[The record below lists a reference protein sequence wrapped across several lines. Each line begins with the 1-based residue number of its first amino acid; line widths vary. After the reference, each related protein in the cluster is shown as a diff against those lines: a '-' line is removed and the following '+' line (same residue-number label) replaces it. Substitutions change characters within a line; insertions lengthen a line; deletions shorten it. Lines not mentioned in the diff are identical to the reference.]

1 MPTEP
6 AIPTAPAARRE
17 AWQRLAEAHALR
29 NRREKRVSMIEL
41 VLGGV
46 AFGLCLYTAA
56 LPGLDLIARLAWVAL
71 AMLAAGFSVW
81 AWRSRRRHWTQTTP
95 APTELMA
102 LEEQRLTHRLR
113 YWRLTAWIVC
123 GLWVGL
129 GAIAI
134 LAAMQQ
140 TGSGS
145 GVDLDRLFLAP
156 VLLLPV
162 LLVTVIIAYQV
173 RQGTAAQLRRLRELT
188 REGEDND

>member
-29 NRREKRVSMIEL
+29 NRREKRVTMIEL
-41 VLGGV
+41 VLGSV

-71 AMLAAGFSVW
+71 ALLAAGFSLW

-95 APTELMA
+95 APAELMA
-102 LEEQRLTHRLR
+102 LEERRLDHRLR

-123 GLWVGL
+123 ALWVGL
-129 GAIAI
+129 GAIAA
-134 LAAMQQ
+134 LAAMQPA
-140 TGSGS
+140 GPGA
-145 GVDLDRLFLAP
+145 DLERLFLAP

-162 LLVTVIIAYQV
+162 LLVAIIIAYQV
-173 RQGTAAQLRRLRELT
+173 RQGTAAQLRRLRELA
-188 REGEDND
+188 REGEDRD